1 MPNMKSIRLKTKE
14 LQSWKVDVT
23 ISASKAS
30 WDHFS
35 LSKVPL
41 VIGTTSC
48 YRKHLLL
55 SRLPLL
61 IGNTSCYRKH
71 LLLSRLPL
79 LIRNTSCYRKH
90 LLLSRLPLLI
100 GRTSCYRK
108 HLLLSRLLLLI
119 ESTSCYRKHLSLWKG
134 IFVRPGASYLP
145 AAVLT
150 RASSLVY
157 SYRVSRFFGLTL
169 PPRPLLQ
176 TRSLTLHKT
185 KTEGNIL
192 PHATRKL
199 TLRKVGYK
207 TAINN
212 EVDWM

>member
-30 WDHFS
+30 WDHL

-41 VIGTTSC
+41 AIGTTSC

-79 LIRNTSCYRKH
+79 LIGNTSCYRKH
-90 LLLSRLPLLI
+90 LLLSRPPLLIGRTSCYRKQLLLSRPPLLI

-108 HLLLSRLLLLI
+108 HLLLSRLPLVI
-119 ESTSCYRKHLSLWKG
+119 ESTSSYRKYLLLSKG
-134 IFVRPGASYLP
+134 IFVRPGVSYKGVVLSRQHNSLQANIRMSFNESYNIPRARLLNRSPVP
-145 AAVLT
+145 AMDLKSNRSGCDLT
-150 RASSLVY
+150 C
-157 SYRVSRFFGLTL
+157 
-169 PPRPLLQ
+169 
-176 TRSLTLHKT
+176 
-185 KTEGNIL
+185 
-192 PHATRKL
+192 
-199 TLRKVGYK
+199 
-207 TAINN
+207 
-212 EVDWM
+212 